1 VTTDEAVKEALGD
14 AYAVVRGAPLDATVK
29 KDGPVVFTYTR
40 FAISETL
47 HGAPSDVITVRQ
59 PGAGEDNVQPLVAGE
74 DVVLVLD
81 APGSD
86 KAYPIHDYPGGR
98 YRVLAKDG
106 SEMVVVSADGIDTH
120 FLSPKDKRPRPADEF
135 VTVDHFR
142 VLAGAPSW
150 EAPSASAAG
159 SIGTPPIAAP
169 VTNTATTSTTSAPQS
184 EAPEPVKASGA
195 SVWWML
201 LGVAIAIAV
210 ALVALRSARRR

>member
-1 VTTDEAVKEALGD
+1 VTTDEAVKEALSA

-59 PGAGEDNVQPLVAGE
+59 PGAGEENAQPLVAGE

-86 KAYPIHDYPGGR
+86 KAYPIHDYPAGR
-98 YRVLAKDG
+98 YRVLAVDG
-106 SEMVVVSADGIDTH
+106 GGEMVVVSADGIDTH
-120 FLSPKDKRPRPADEF
+120 FLSPKDKRPRSADEL

-150 EAPSASAAG
+150 EAPSASASAA
-159 SIGTPPIAAP
+159 STAPPVVPPIA
-169 VTNTATTSTTSAPQS
+169 NATTTTTSAPQRD
-184 EAPEPVKASGA
+184 APGPVKTESGA
-195 SVWWML
+195 SFWW
-201 LGVAIAIAV
+201 LGVAIAIVV